1 MAAWHGVRGSYNRRM
16 SPHRFLAPLVCAIGL
31 CALPL
36 VHAQTPAS
44 PAAAAPAES
53 MAPTGVEQK
62 TERIHLEDAGS
73 RIDELRVG
81 GETRTITVSP
91 KGSMPRYE
99 VQPSTANRSAGSV
112 NRSSGTASG
121 GNRVWNVLDF

>member
-1 MAAWHGVRGSYNRRM
+1 M
-16 SPHRFLAPLVCAIGL
+16 SPHRFLAPLVCAISL

-36 VHAQTPAS
+36 VHAQTPA
-44 PAAAAPAES
+44 APAPAQP
-53 MAPTGVEQK
+53 APTEAAQPSGVEQK
-62 TERIHLEDAGS
+62 TERIHIEDAGS

-91 KGSMPRYE
+91 KGSMPSYE

-121 GNRVWNVLDF
+121 GNRVWNVLGF